1 MLRSPITW
9 FVVLAAI
16 CTIGPYVLHAPPKTR
31 RQWLYVALTLAFIA
45 WLLPLMVS
53 LRSR

>member
-1 MLRSPITW
+1 MSANAW
-9 FVVLAAI
+9 FLVLAAA
-16 CTIGPYVLHAPPKTR
+16 CMLGPYVLGVPPKTR
-31 RQWLYVALTLAFIA
+31 RQRHYIAITLAFVA